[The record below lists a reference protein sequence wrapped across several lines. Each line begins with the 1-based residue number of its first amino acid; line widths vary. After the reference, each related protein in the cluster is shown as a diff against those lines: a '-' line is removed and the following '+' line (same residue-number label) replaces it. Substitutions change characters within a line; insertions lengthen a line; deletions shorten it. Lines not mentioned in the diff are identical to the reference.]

1 MGDARDRSLARR
13 AEDVDVVAV
22 RGERGDQPG
31 RRALDAAV
39 EDEGAGD
46 DQEAHC
52 SGGRGAGAIG
62 GWPETRSDPA
72 AFRMPQ
78 LIPRKGGRGAG
89 AIGGWPETRSDP
101 AAFRMPQLIPRK
113 GDRGAGAF
121 GGWPDTRCDPAAFRM
136 PPFTPP
142 RGASRPSACRESV
155 DQWEQHGP
163 GGAEAVSLV
172 AAPAGPG
179 PELAR
184 LVRALEQAP
193 DRRREPARVPRRHD
207 EPAAVE
213 DLGDHRHRRGNDR
226 TPERHRVEE
235 LRGHL
240 AHRVRRLALG
250 HRHDV
255 CGDEETRDVVEW
267 DLAEHPHVRERRP
280 APYRRTSAV
289 RTDQREDD
297 IRPEEPHRLD
307 EIVDALVGPRRA
319 EKHNDLFPRDP

>member
-113 GDRGAGAF
+113 GGRGAGAF
-121 GGWPDTRCDPAAFRM
+121 GRSEEHTSELQSRLHLVCRLLLEKKKHSRLSA
-136 PPFTPP
+136 P
-142 RGASRPSACRESV
+142 RTISRPQS
-155 DQWEQHGP
+155 
-163 GGAEAVSLV
+163 
-172 AAPAGPG
+172 
-179 PELAR
+179 
-184 LVRALEQAP
+184 P
-193 DRRREPARVPRRHD
+193 DRSCRRRARVPALPHTRHGV
-207 EPAAVE
+207 PTAVY
-213 DLGDHRHRRGNDR
+213 
-226 TPERHRVEE
+226 
-235 LRGHL
+235 
-240 AHRVRRLALG
+240 A
-250 HRHDV
+250 
-255 CGDEETRDVVEW
+255 
-267 DLAEHPHVRERRP
+267 
-280 APYRRTSAV
+280 
-289 RTDQREDD
+289 
-297 IRPEEPHRLD
+297 
-307 EIVDALVGPRRA
+307 
-319 EKHNDLFPRDP
+319 

>member
-52 SGGRGAGAIG
+52 SG
-62 GWPETRSDPA
+62 
-72 AFRMPQ
+72 
-78 LIPRKGGRGAG
+78 
-89 AIGGWPETRSDP
+89 
-101 AAFRMPQLIPRK
+101 
-113 GDRGAGAF
+113 DRGAGAF

-142 RGASRPSACRESV
+142 RGTSRPSACRESV

-213 DLGDHRHRRGNDR
+213 DL
-226 TPERHRVEE
+226 
-235 LRGHL
+235 
-240 AHRVRRLALG
+240 
-250 HRHDV
+250 
-255 CGDEETRDVVEW
+255 
-267 DLAEHPHVRERRP
+267 
-280 APYRRTSAV
+280 
-289 RTDQREDD
+289 
-297 IRPEEPHRLD
+297 
-307 EIVDALVGPRRA
+307 
-319 EKHNDLFPRDP
+319 

>member
-1 MGDARDRSLARR
+1 MMGDARDRSLARR

-62 GWPETRSDPA
+62 GCAKPQRVRRARRACVSRPETRS
-72 AFRMPQ
+72 
-78 LIPRKGGRGAG
+78 
-89 AIGGWPETRSDP
+89 
-101 AAFRMPQLIPRK
+101 
-113 GDRGAGAF
+113 
-121 GGWPDTRCDPAAFRM
+121 DPAAFRM

-142 RGASRPSACRESV
+142 RGTSRPSACRESL

-193 DRRREPARVPRRHD
+193 DRRREPARVPGATTSPQPSRIPGIID
-207 EPAAVE
+207 TDVE
-213 DLGDHRHRRGNDR
+213 
-226 TPERHRVEE
+226 T
-235 LRGHL
+235 
-240 AHRVRRLALG
+240 
-250 HRHDV
+250 
-255 CGDEETRDVVEW
+255 
-267 DLAEHPHVRERRP
+267 
-280 APYRRTSAV
+280 
-289 RTDQREDD
+289 
-297 IRPEEPHRLD
+297 
-307 EIVDALVGPRRA
+307 
-319 EKHNDLFPRDP
+319 